1 MSDERRWSQASWTG
15 GMLPPPPPPRDRD
28 GAVVPRR
35 RRTVPRVVALLA
47 SIVAV
52 AVLVATGLGLVFST
66 PSGSPAAVSSGSIRP
81 VPQASGGRADG
92 GLDVRAVSTRVAPA
106 IVDINTTLTS
116 FSNPGVVGRAAGTG
130 IILTSSGEVM
140 TNNHVIKDASTIR
153 VTVGSSSSYDARV
166 VGVDQSA
173 DVALLQL
180 RGASNLPIAT
190 LADSSSLSLGQEVV
204 AMGNA
209 LGRGGPP
216 SVTAGTITALG
227 QSIVARSDV
236 GPGEHLQ
243 GLIRTSASISPG
255 DSGGALVNAS
265 GQVIGMITAGANL
278 HASSSTNVGFA
289 IPTDDALHV
298 VDQVRTGNGG
308 PSVVIGPA
316 GYLGIEAAPLD
327 PATASRLGV
336 NQQNGVVVSGLLPGG
351 PAEQAGIGTG
361 SVITAVNGNTISS
374 EAELSTLLHR
384 HAPGEQ
390 VQVAWIDATGSHTA
404 TVTLTTGPAV

>member
-1 MSDERRWSQASWTG
+1 MSDERSWSDAPWTG
-15 GMLPPPPPPRDRD
+15 GMLPPPPPPREGGRS
-28 GAVVPRR
+28 RR
-35 RRTVPRVVALLA
+35 RGRTAPRVAALLA
-47 SIVAV
+47 SVVAV
-52 AVLVATGLGLVFST
+52 AVLVATGLGLVLST
-66 PSGSPAAVSSGSIRP
+66 PSGSPVAVSSGSIRP
-81 VPQASGGRADG
+81 VPQARGRSAGIDI
-92 GLDVRAVSTRVAPA
+92 RAVSARVEPA

-116 FSNPGVVGRAAGTG
+116 FSHPGIAGRAAGTG
-130 IILTSSGEVM
+130 ILLTSSGEIM
-140 TNNHVIKDASTIR
+140 TNNHVIQNASTIR
-153 VTVGSSSSYDARV
+153 VTVGSSSTYDATV

-180 RGASNLPIAT
+180 RDASNLPTAT
-190 LADSSSLSLGQEVV
+190 LADSSTLSVGQEVV

-209 LGRGGPP
+209 LGRGGAP

-243 GLIRTSASISPG
+243 NLIRTSASISPG

-278 HASSSTNVGFA
+278 RASSSTNVGFA
-289 IPTDDALHV
+289 IPTDDARHV
-298 VDQVRTGNGG
+298 IDQVRSGNGG

-316 GYLGIEAAPLD
+316 GYLGIEAARLD

-361 SVITAVNGNTISS
+361 SVITAVDGDSISS
-374 EAELSTLLHR
+374 QTELSTLLHR

-390 VQVAWIDATGSHTA
+390 VQVSWVDAGGSHTA